1 MESIT
6 PAELANILMDSTP
19 IEMKI
24 DACMAI
30 TIVSQMQLALRHP
43 GNINQSADLAIDA
56 AKQIQ
61 RSLGR
66 INPKISEFLEQGWNP
81 DFDMTDEESDRFI
94 NNELT
99 VIDVHN
105 VYTLFELDEYG
116 NEVKEKFLSITTRP
130 QDWGNK
136 DRWHYHTCTI
146 RFEQNGTRYINHCH
160 VWQEME
166 RSTFE
171 ALEAISSAL
180 FHVYRPGTPIE
191 LCDRSHLHRDD
202 FWIEEWGEMPPYYEF
217 EDDFGFEI

>member
-136 DRWHYHTCTI
+136 DRWHYHT
-146 RFEQNGTRYINHCH
+146 
-160 VWQEME
+160 
-166 RSTFE
+166 
-171 ALEAISSAL
+171 
-180 FHVYRPGTPIE
+180 
-191 LCDRSHLHRDD
+191 
-202 FWIEEWGEMPPYYEF
+202 
-217 EDDFGFEI
+217 